1 MLEPKKVPQGIS
13 VEGVCFGL
21 RTLLGGRLIQ
31 NVNMKIASAFIVLLC
46 DNKSGTND
54 TIEVTLVSGRREFR
68 RVRIVINFLFS
79 PRLVE
84 TKRRR
89 RPSEKLFVF

>member
-1 MLEPKKVPQGIS
+1 MLEAKKIPTGIS

-31 NVNMKIASAFIVLLC
+31 NPDKKIAGAFIVLLC

-54 TIEVTLVSGRREFR
+54 TIEVTLVS
-68 RVRIVINFLFS
+68 
-79 PRLVE
+79 
-84 TKRRR
+84 
-89 RPSEKLFVF
+89 